1 MRGMK
6 LTELA
11 AFMAVAEHQS
21 FTKAAE
27 QLGLSR
33 PTLTQNIRSLEER
46 LGVRL
51 LNRTTRSVSMTEVG
65 RFLIAQLRP
74 AFESLNGAVEQL
86 NSFRAKPAGSLRI
99 VAVPMAATMVVG
111 PVIAQF
117 LEEYPDIDLEI
128 STEYSPQD
136 IVSGR
141 FDAGIRIEEH
151 IEKDMIAVRVSGR
164 LRPYVVGSPTYLAS
178 HPAPETLADL
188 PKHNCIRFRYPHG
201 GLNRWTFVKKGR
213 PQEVAVN
220 GTLIVNDFHL
230 VVRAALDG
238 VGLGFVPPYY
248 VGEHIAEGRLVSL
261 LARWVP
267 QYSGFFLYYSGRRQ
281 LPATLKALIRHLR
294 KNAAAVPRSDRGG
307 L

>member
-261 LARWVP
+261 LERWVP
-267 QYSGFFLYYSGRRQ
+267 RYSGFFLYYSGRRQ